1 MSLLKKTRDTIDA
14 LFAAGQR
21 PDKLKTS
28 EGIGILNGR
37 RPIVLVTALGVKTN
51 AGVYYEQKSETNLP
65 DGGFLQQTARRDGN
79 VETILLRDGKRGITR
94 RFDASGGFK
103 FTPLGTAYYR
113 TMRRNYVISVP
124 IIITG
129 NRKNGTAYTYKAH
142 MPIEKWGLK
151 PMEMPMHLTHAQ
163 RVAFVK
169 AKVLREQDAKGT
181 RVLNEFYDETWEVD
195 ETGSW
200 LIHEE
205 TVGVNP
211 ETGKAE
217 AHVIMDRRMRAP
229 EPLVSNSILFQH
241 AICDEAFVNVDDNQ
255 CAQRQIA
262 SILKQDRVGFA
273 ISSHK

>member
-37 RPIVLVTALGVKTN
+37 RPIVLVTVLGVKTN

-65 DGGFLQQTARRDGN
+65 DGFLQQTARRDGN

-103 FTPLGTAYYR
+103 YTPLETAYYR
-113 TMRRNYVISVP
+113 TMRRNYVVSVP

-129 NRKNGTAYTYKAH
+129 NRKNGTPYTYKAH

-169 AKVLREQDAKGT
+169 AKVLREQDA
-181 RVLNEFYDETWEVD
+181 
-195 ETGSW
+195 
-200 LIHEE
+200 
-205 TVGVNP
+205 
-211 ETGKAE
+211 
-217 AHVIMDRRMRAP
+217 
-229 EPLVSNSILFQH
+229 
-241 AICDEAFVNVDDNQ
+241 
-255 CAQRQIA
+255 
-262 SILKQDRVGFA
+262 
-273 ISSHK
+273 